1 MADITVR
8 RPRFEFPDELDDVF
22 PGDDPVRETY
32 LVAFSLTLPYLEP
45 YLIRTSR
52 AVLDRVTAPELA
64 DDVALFNRQEAQHF
78 QNHRRAN
85 EMIKAQL
92 DPAVVKRIQAI
103 EDRLDADYHRF
114 TDSKSAR
121 FNLVYSEGFEALICV
136 WTMKQFE
143 ESAAGLRSSRFGPWQ
158 QLWSWHGAE
167 EIEHRTVAYD
177 LYQHLVGSWWYRV
190 VGSLRCQWH
199 FHRTIARIQRELLKS
214 LGHRARPRVP
224 VPMRESGRRYLRT
237 FLPSHNPHELRPDA
251 LVDIVLAQ
259 YAPPAT

>member
-8 RPRFEFPDELDDVF
+8 RPKFEFPDELDDVF

-32 LVAFSLTLPYLEP
+32 LVAFSLILPYLEP

-52 AVLDRVTAPELA
+52 AALDRVTDPELA
-64 DDVALFNRQEAQHF
+64 DDVGLFNRQEAQHF

-92 DPAVVKRIQAI
+92 DPAVATRIQAI

-114 TDSKSAR
+114 TESKSAR

-143 ESAAGLRSSRFGPWQ
+143 EAAAGRRSSRFGPWQ

-199 FHRTIARIQRELLKS
+199 FHRTIARFQRELLRS

-237 FLPSHNPHELRPDA
+237 FLPGHNPHELRPDA